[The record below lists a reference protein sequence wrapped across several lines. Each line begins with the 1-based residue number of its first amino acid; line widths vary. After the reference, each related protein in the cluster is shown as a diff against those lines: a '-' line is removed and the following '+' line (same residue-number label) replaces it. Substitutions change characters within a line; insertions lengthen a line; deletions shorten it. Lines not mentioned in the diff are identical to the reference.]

1 MGEIFTKFLSK
12 RFKAVAAVFLVGMV
26 PVAIK
31 AIEVGTGFDVPGA
44 WEIQVSDWVTAAL
57 VGLGVNYAENVA

>member
-1 MGEIFTKFLSK
+1 MGELFTKFLSK
-12 RFKAVAAVFLVGMV
+12 RFKAVAAVFVVGMV
-26 PVAIK
+26 PVLIK

-44 WEIQVSDWVTAAL
+44 WELQATDWVTAVL